1 MSANRTVF
9 ADARAAADACARHV
23 LALIEKAIDREEY
36 ATFAVS
42 GGSTPAL
49 LFDEL
54 ASSKCRWGRVHLFWV
69 DERAVAPTA
78 EASNYKLAYDH
89 LIAPA
94 GIPEGNVHRIHG
106 ELEPREAAA
115 IYTAEI
121 RRYFELGSTELPRF
135 DVVHRG
141 VGPDGHTASLFPGNE
156 LLDSYDDI
164 AAPVFAPQFNQWR
177 ITLLPGV
184 LKAARNT
191 VMLAAGADKAEA
203 VRAALE
209 EGYDPKKWPAQI
221 ARDQAHW
228 FLDRAAAARLQSRD
242 G

>member
-1 MSANRTVF
+1 MSANRTVS
-9 ADARAAADACARHV
+9 ADARAAAEACARHV
-23 LALIEKAIDREEY
+23 LALIEKAIAREEY

-49 LFDEL
+49 LFDKL
-54 ASSKCRWGRVHLFWV
+54 AGSKRRWDRVHLFWV

-94 GIPEGNVHRIHG
+94 GIPERNVHRMHG

-115 IYTAEI
+115 LYTAEI
-121 RRYFELGSTELPRF
+121 RRHFELGSADLPRF
-135 DVVHRG
+135 DVLHRG
-141 VGPDGHTASLFPGNE
+141 IGPDGHTASLFPGSD
-156 LLDSYDDI
+156 LLDNHDGI
-164 AAPVFAPQFNQWR
+164 AAAVFAPQFEQWR

-191 VMLAAGADKAEA
+191 VVLAAGDDKAEA
-203 VRAALE
+203 VRAALRE
-209 EGYDPKKWPAQI
+209 DYDPKKRPAQI

-228 FLDRAAAARLQSRD
+228 FLDRAAAAKL
-242 G
+242 

>member
-1 MSANRTVF
+1 MSRLFVSP
-9 ADARAAADACARHV
+9 DARAAAEACAHHA
-23 LALIEKAIDREEY
+23 LALLEKAIACEEY

-42 GGSTPAL
+42 GGSTPGL
-49 LFDEL
+49 MFDSL
-54 ASSKCRWGRVHLFWV
+54 ATKFRWDRVHLFWV
-69 DERAVAPTA
+69 DERAVAPDS
-78 EASNYKLAYDH
+78 EASNYKLAYDL

-94 GIPEGNVHRIHG
+94 GIRERNVHRIHG
-106 ELEPREAAA
+106 ELEPREAARL
-115 IYTAEI
+115 YTAEI

-156 LLDSYDDI
+156 LLDNHDDI

-191 VMLAAGADKAEA
+191 VVLAAGADKAEA
-203 VRAALE
+203 VRAVFQDS
-209 EGYDPKKWPAQI
+209 YDPKKWPAQI

-228 FLDRAAAARLQSRD
+228 FLDRAAAAKL
-242 G
+242 

>member
-1 MSANRTVF
+1 MSRLFVSP
-9 ADARAAADACARHV
+9 DARAAAEACAHHA
-23 LALIEKAIDREEY
+23 LALLEKAIACEEY
-36 ATFAVS
+36 AKF
-42 GGSTPAL
+42 
-49 LFDEL
+49 
-54 ASSKCRWGRVHLFWV
+54 RWDRVHLFWV
-69 DERAVAPTA
+69 DERAVAPDS

-94 GIPEGNVHRIHG
+94 GIRERNVHRIHG
-106 ELEPREAAA
+106 ELEPREAARL
-115 IYTAEI
+115 YTAEI

-156 LLDSYDDI
+156 LLDNHDDI

-191 VMLAAGADKAEA
+191 VVLAAGADKAEA
-203 VRAALE
+203 VRAVFQDS
-209 EGYDPKKWPAQI
+209 YDPKKWPAQI

-228 FLDRAAAARLQSRD
+228 FLDRAAAAKL
-242 G
+242 

>member
-1 MSANRTVF
+1 MSANRTVS
-9 ADARAAADACARHV
+9 ADARAAAAACAQHV
-23 LALIEKAIDREEY
+23 LALIEKAIARDEY
-36 ATFAVS
+36 ATFALS

-54 ASSKCRWGRVHLFWV
+54 ARAKCRWNRTHLFWV

-94 GIPEGNVHRIHG
+94 RIPERNVHRIHG
-106 ELEPREAAA
+106 ELEPRKAAA
-115 IYTAEI
+115 LYIAEI
-121 RRYFELGSTELPRF
+121 RCHFELGSTELPRF

-141 VGPDGHTASLFPGNE
+141 VGPDGHTASLFPGSE
-156 LLDSYDDI
+156 LLDNHDDI

-191 VMLAAGADKAEA
+191 VVLAAGGDKAEA
-203 VRAALE
+203 VRAALQD
-209 EGYDPKKWPAQI
+209 GYDPKKWPSQI

-228 FLDRAAAARLQSRD
+228 FLDRAAAAELQSRD
-242 G
+242 R

>member
-1 MSANRTVF
+1 MSARLTVSPN
-9 ADARAAADACARHV
+9 ALGAAIVCAARV
-23 LALIEKAIDREEY
+23 LALLGKALDREEF

-42 GGSTPAL
+42 GGSTPGPM
-49 LFDEL
+49 FDTL
-54 ASSKCRWGRVHLFWV
+54 ATRLPWDRVHLFWV

-94 GIPEGNVHRIHG
+94 GIPERNVHRIHG
-106 ELEPREAAA
+106 ELEPREAARL
-115 IYTAEI
+115 YTAEI

-141 VGPDGHTASLFPGNE
+141 IGPDGHTASLFPGSD
-156 LLDSYDDI
+156 LLDNHDDI

-177 ITLLPGV
+177 VTLLPGV

-191 VMLAAGADKAEA
+191 VVLAAGADKAEA
-203 VRAALE
+203 VRAVFQD
-209 EGYDPKKWPAQI
+209 GYDPKKWPSQI

-228 FLDRAAAARLQSRD
+228 FLDRAAAAKLL
-242 G
+242 